1 MLTFHW
7 HDSMAEIPKDAWDR
21 LATLLPTPLMEW
33 EWLRALEE
41 SGSITPRHGWKP
53 THLTCYR
60 GETLVGAT
68 PLYVRNQSMG
78 EFVFDFAL
86 ADVAEQIGVPYYPK
100 LVGMSPATPSTGYS
114 FLIDPEE
121 SREEITSSMLNE
133 IFGFARKEGCRAV
146 QFNYVEPSFR
156 QPLKDYGFIEWEHQ
170 GFLWENEG
178 FSGFDDYLKRF
189 RKNQRRNIRRER
201 SSMGEQHLEVR
212 ILRGEE
218 VPASYFPLM
227 AEYYHLTNDQFGPWA
242 ARFLTSRFF
251 DLLEER
257 FRHRI
262 AMVAAHPAGAPLE
275 EEPIA
280 LALLLVKDEMM
291 LGRYWGTREYRDNL
305 HFNACYYEP
314 IQWAIDHGVRRFDP
328 GMGSSHKIRR
338 GFRAV
343 ANYSHHYFLD
353 ERMQTIFQANID
365 RINSYEEE
373 NIRLLNENLPLKES

>member
-1 MLTFHW
+1 
-7 HDSMAEIPKDAWDR
+7 MAEIPKEAWDR
-21 LATLLPTPLMEW
+21 LATRLPTPLMEW

-41 SGSITPRHGWKP
+41 SGSITPRDGWNP

-60 GETLVGAT
+60 NGTLVGAT
-68 PLYVRNQSMG
+68 PLYGRTQSMG

-86 ADVAEQIGVPYYPK
+86 ADVAEQIGVSYYPK

-114 FLIDPEE
+114 FLIDPQE
-121 SREEITSSMLNE
+121 SKEEITAAMLEE
-133 IFGFARKEGCRAV
+133 IFSFARTRGHMAV

-156 QPLKDYGFIEWEHQ
+156 EPLKTHGFIEWEHQ
-170 GFLWENEG
+170 GFLWENRG
-178 FSGFDDYLKRF
+178 FAGFDDYLERF

-201 SSMGEQHLEVR
+201 LSMADQGLEVR
-212 ILRGEE
+212 VLWGEE
-218 VPASYFPLM
+218 IPASYFPLM

-262 AMVAAHPAGAPLE
+262 AMVAAHPTGAPVE

-280 LALLLVKDEMM
+280 LSFLLVKDQTM

-305 HFNACYYEP
+305 HFNVCYYEP
-314 IQWAIDHGVRRFDP
+314 IQWAIEKGVRRFDP

-353 ERMQTIFQANID
+353 DRMQAIFRANID
-365 RINSYEEE
+365 RINSYEEQ
-373 NIRLLNENLPLKES
+373 NIHFLNENLPLKEE